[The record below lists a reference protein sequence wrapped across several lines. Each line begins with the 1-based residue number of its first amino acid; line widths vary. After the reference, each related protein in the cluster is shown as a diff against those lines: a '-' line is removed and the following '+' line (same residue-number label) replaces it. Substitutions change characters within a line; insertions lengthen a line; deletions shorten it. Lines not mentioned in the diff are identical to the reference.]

1 MYLFRTSSLQVSGK
15 LVLTDGVIYQ
25 AALNVPELL
34 SNELFLISDTTTT
47 LNNENRYMLV
57 TYTDT
62 SKSMVSQIEQFST
75 LNTLQLL
82 TDWRNRVAT
91 VITLLVFGLL
101 AQVIAAYGFTIL
113 FMIMLYKR
121 QKLTIFHLMGLSLS
135 MSIGFFY
142 FVCCNSI
149 SHLVSYFSIG

>member
-25 AALNVPELL
+25 AALNVLELL

-142 FVCCNSI
+142 FVWSNSI